1 MKKYMNTN
9 KMNGNENLRSKVS
22 FLLLFWIIFSLIFF
36 NNDIFFFFRLSL
48 IFVLKIKRWYLND
61 TKRE

>member
-36 NNDIFFFFRLSL
+36 NNDIFFFFLG
-48 IFVLKIKRWYLND
+48 FRWYSF
-61 TKRE
+61 